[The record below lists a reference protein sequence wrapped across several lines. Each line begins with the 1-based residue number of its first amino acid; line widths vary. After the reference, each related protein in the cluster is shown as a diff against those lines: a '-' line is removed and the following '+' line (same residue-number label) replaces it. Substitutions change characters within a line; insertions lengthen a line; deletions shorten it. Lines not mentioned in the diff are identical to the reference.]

1 MKPYNRFVLK
11 IKWLV
16 SLWWGT
22 LLVNRLTLLSSRNHC
37 PWFSP
42 SQIPNTLRTGYK
54 PAQNLS
60 SDFVEWTCAL
70 VIATKKWWPL
80 HLLNNYWWGLENVEI
95 KRRIGQNG
103 LCLASTFKSS
113 FHSRM
118 IVFSV
123 GFYRHKGKISFEPS
137 LFL

>member
-42 SQIPNTLRTGYK
+42 SQIPNALRTGYK